1 MRYGKEILLGA
12 GLLLAAGI
20 LIARLLGVDVP
31 LGTLIPVAAI
41 LGGAAIAW
49 MQLDETRRAGLV
61 DKTKADQAGGW
72 ACFAAGWPSSCPV
85 SWSWSPAPGPGNRP
99 GLPCCPR

>member
-31 LGTLIPVAAI
+31 AGDPHP
-41 LGGAAIAW
+41 GRGHPGRRRHR
-49 MQLDETRRAGLV
+49 LD
-61 DKTKADQAGGW
+61 
-72 ACFAAGWPSSCPV
+72 AAG
-85 SWSWSPAPGPGNRP
+85 
-99 GLPCCPR
+99 